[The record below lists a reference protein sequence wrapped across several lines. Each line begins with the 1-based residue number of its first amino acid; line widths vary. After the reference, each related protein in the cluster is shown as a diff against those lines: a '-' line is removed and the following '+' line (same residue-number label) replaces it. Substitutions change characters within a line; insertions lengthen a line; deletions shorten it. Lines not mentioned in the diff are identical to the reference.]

1 MSLQYKRITIYSSE
15 NVQYQ
20 GKLLDHAIID
30 YLRGLHLAARCI
42 VNRGTVGYYENGEI
56 STAQILDLSYNLPLR
71 IEILIPSAEL
81 ETVLPVIEKMV
92 VDGIVAVDNL
102 EVRSYHST
110 KSLIPGQLK
119 VQEIM
124 TSSPKTVTRDTP
136 VGTVV
141 NVMLENSLKGMVVVD
156 REQYPKGMI
165 TSGDLMRKAGLPIR
179 LGLLQKLDSNK
190 VNAFIESVDGKTAGD
205 IMSAP
210 LITVKEADPVKEAVR
225 VMIAHRLKRLPVVA
239 QSGILVGIISRIDI
253 FQSMTSQAP
262 RWHSLQQQKIV
273 VNNTQ
278 PVRAVTERDQETVYP
293 ETPIQEVI
301 EKIAGAEIQ
310 RVAVIDKQGKLIGLI
325 SDSDLMP
332 LLSGQPGFWDYI
344 KSKLARTEKGRGLHE
359 FVQRTHLKI
368 ASEVMV
374 KDPVSIQEEATI
386 DEAVKLMAEKGLKR
400 LPVVD
405 ECGVFKGMIRRDSVL
420 QVAAEG
426 SCGIKMT

>member
-30 YLRGLHLAARCI
+30 YFRSLHLAARCI
-42 VNRGTVGYYENGEI
+42 VNRGTIGYYENGEI
-56 STAQILDLSYNLPLR
+56 STAQILDLSYNLPLT
-71 IEILIPSAEL
+71 IEILIPSADL
-81 ETVLPVIEKMV
+81 ETVLPVIEEMV

-119 VQEIM
+119 VKEIM
-124 TSSPKTVTRDTP
+124 TSSPKTVTPDTP

-141 NVMLENSLKGMVVVD
+141 NLMLENSLKGMVVVD

-165 TSGDLMRKAGLPIR
+165 TTGDLMRKAGLPIR
-179 LGLLQKLDSNK
+179 LGLLQKLDQTK

-210 LITVKEADPVKEAVR
+210 LITVREDAPVKEAVR
-225 VMIAHRLKRLPVVA
+225 VMIDRQLKRLPVVG
-239 QSGILVGIISRIDI
+239 QSGTLVGILSRIDI
-253 FQSMTSQAP
+253 FQSMTAQAP
-262 RWHSLQQQKIV
+262 RWHSLQQQNIV
-273 VNNTQ
+273 VNNTES
-278 PVRAVTERDQETVYP
+278 VKTIIERDQETVYP
-293 ETPIQEVI
+293 ETPILEVI

-310 RVAVIDKQGKLIGLI
+310 RVAVIDKKGKLIGLI
-325 SDSDLMP
+325 TDSDLMP
-332 LLSGQPGFWDYI
+332 LLSGQPGFWDYL
-344 KSKLARTEKGRGLHE
+344 KSKLKRPEKGRSFSE
-359 FVQRTHLKI
+359 FVQQAHAKV
-368 ASEVMV
+368 ASEVMI
-374 KDPVSIQEEATI
+374 KEPISIREEATI
-386 DEAVKLMAEKGLKR
+386 DEAVRLMAEKGLKR

-420 QVAAEG
+420 QVAA
-426 SCGIKMT
+426 K